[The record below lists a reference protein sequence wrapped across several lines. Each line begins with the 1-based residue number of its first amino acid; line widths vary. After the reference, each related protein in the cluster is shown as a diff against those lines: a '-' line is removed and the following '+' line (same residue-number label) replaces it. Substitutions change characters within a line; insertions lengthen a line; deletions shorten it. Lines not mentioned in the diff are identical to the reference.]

1 MGVYQEVKIILTK
14 SITFIKE
21 FFNKNILKHK
31 VKIFNLKF
39 KYLDII

>member
-1 MGVYQEVKIILTK
+1 MRVYQEVEIILTK

-21 FFNKNILKHK
+21 FFNKNIFKYK
-31 VKIFNLKF
+31 VKIFNLNF

>member
-1 MGVYQEVKIILTK
+1 MRVYQEVEIILTK

-21 FFNKNILKHK
+21 IFNKNILKYK
-31 VKIFNLKF
+31 VKIFNLNF